1 MKRIA
6 GNDLLDKNACTAGVA
21 FYLHNRLQDVDWD
34 AVKKIELTAGA
45 HREYA
50 EWLCS
55 KFGLTMSVGTADG
68 REASYEN
75 GHETH
80 SRDSNGYERWQK
92 CDADGNQTHFRAPDG
107 LETWR
112 EYDADGKLTHFR
124 KSNGY
129 EEWQEYDG
137 GILISATVKG
147 YEPETLDDSV
157 LEQLGI

>member
-1 MKRIA
+1 MKIT
-6 GNDLLDKNACTAGVA
+6 GNDLLDKNACAAGVA

-34 AVKKIELTAGA
+34 AVKKIELTVGA

-75 GHETH
+75 G
-80 SRDSNGYERWQK
+80 
-92 CDADGNQTHFRAPDG
+92 NQTHYRD
-107 LETWR
+107 
-112 EYDADGKLTHFR
+112 
-124 KSNGY
+124 SNGY

-147 YEPETLDDSV
+147 CEPETLDDSV
-157 LEQLGI
+157 LKQLGIK